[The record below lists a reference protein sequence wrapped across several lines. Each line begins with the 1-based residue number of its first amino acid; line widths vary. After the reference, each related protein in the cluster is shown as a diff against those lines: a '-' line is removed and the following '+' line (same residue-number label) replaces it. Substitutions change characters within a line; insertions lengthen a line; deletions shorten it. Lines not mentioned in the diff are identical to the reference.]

1 MKKLLIVII
10 LLLVNCVKGQ
20 DFDLVGVPGVIGE
33 VYEIV
38 VNPFNEAII
47 YTVLNDRDMFISF
60 DGGVTNEP
68 RYIDNYS
75 DARITDISIPSEE
88 SIVYGDFNNGYFK
101 SVDQGVTWN
110 LINKDETPNSKVIK
124 LNPLNANKYYIKKN
138 TNEFWRS
145 DDGGRNWQKVTNFSE
160 EIVKFE
166 IHPLDTSI
174 IYFATLSRLYKSTN
188 SGIDWTE
195 QKQLSFMEDIQVNPL
210 DTSVI
215 YIQADNY
222 LYKSVNSGSN
232 VEIIFH
238 DDPYLFKLNT
248 ADTNVVYVSNNLYML
263 GTVGGLHKSI
273 DGGKNWALLE
283 GINNITGPCKAEIG
297 CLPPVFAIETSR
309 TNPQLV
315 YAGSLFGKGIFKS
328 DDGGVNWSITNL
340 ALTYPSN
347 IIFDKDNPDFLVAG
361 HLNRE
366 IIKTNDG
373 GKNWYSPKFDIE
385 PSKIEPISNSF
396 DLNPK
401 NKLEGY
407 LASSNGLYKTTDGG
421 SNWFRLDEFD
431 IATYNVYYHKF
442 QPDTLFLNSVPPYYS
457 FDGGTM
463 WAEYESGFPSLFM
476 KFVKTNPTLVYTIR
490 NEGKVYKSFDL
501 GKTWIDK
508 TEGLVKQA
516 ETGTYARITSLEPDI
531 NNPDIVYCGQK
542 GSMSKSIDGGDSWFR
557 VDSTLLSYE
566 PKMNQP
572 KILLDPNNPDR
583 IYVGLLGYTDFIT
596 DEYTTG
602 GLFLT
607 EDGCKTWKKVYS
619 SRVRDIFTDEGNPR
633 YIYLSTDYGLMRFLD
648 TLTVTDVI
656 QTKPVLPKK
665 FVLEQ
670 NYPNPFNPSTTI
682 KYSIPRKNNVLLKL
696 FDVLGSEV
704 ATLVNK
710 EQSEGNYEI
719 KFDGK
724 NLTSGIYFYRLQA
737 GEFVETKKMLF
748 MK

>member
-1 MKKLLIVII
+1 MKKLLIAIM
-10 LLLVNCVKGQ
+10 LFLVNCVKGQ

-38 VNPFNEAII
+38 INPFNESII

-60 DGGVTNEP
+60 DGGVINEP
-68 RYIDNYS
+68 RYINNYS
-75 DARITDISIPSEE
+75 DARITDIAIPSEQ

-101 SVDQGVTWN
+101 SVDQGITWN
-110 LINKDETPNSKVIK
+110 LINKDETPNTKVIK
-124 LNPLNANKYYIKKN
+124 LNPLNANTYYIKKN

-145 DDGGRNWQKVTNFSE
+145 NNSGSNWQKVTSFSE

-188 SGIDWTE
+188 SGLDWTE

-215 YIQADNY
+215 YIQADNH
-222 LYKSVNSGSN
+222 LYKSINSGIN

-238 DDPYLFKLNT
+238 DDPYLFELNT
-248 ADTNVVYVSNNLYML
+248 ADTNVVYVSNKLYML

-283 GINNITGPCKAEIG
+283 EINNITGPCKAEIG
-297 CLPPVFAIETSR
+297 CSPPVYGIAISEKNSEK
-309 TNPQLV
+309 
-315 YAGSLFGKGIFKS
+315 LFVGGLLGKGIFKS

-340 ALTYPSN
+340 AFTYPSN
-347 IIFDKDNPDFLVAG
+347 LKLDGSDPNFLVANHIG
-361 HLNRE
+361 WS
-366 IIKTNDG
+366 IIKSNDG
-373 GKNWYSPKFDIE
+373 GINWIEPSFDIN
-385 PSKIEPISNSF
+385 PSKIEPIPNCF
-396 DLNPK
+396 DFNPR

-407 LASSNGLYKTTDGG
+407 LASSNGLYKTSDGG
-421 SNWFRLDEFD
+421 NNWFRLNDFD

-442 QPDTLFLNSVPPYYS
+442 QPDTLFLNAIPPYYS
-457 FDGGTM
+457 YDGGTT
-463 WAEYESGFPSLFM
+463 WLEYESGFPAILM
-476 KFVKTNPTLVYTIR
+476 KFVKSKPNLVYDFR
-490 NEGKVYKSFDL
+490 NGRVYKSFDL

-508 TEGLVKQA
+508 TEGLIKEP
-516 ETGTYARITSLEPDI
+516 ETGNYARFTSLEPDI

-542 GSMSKSIDGGDSWFR
+542 GSMSKSIDGGDNWFR
-557 VDSTLLSYE
+557 IDSTLLEYE
-566 PKMNQP
+566 PTLNQP

-583 IYVGLLGYTDFIT
+583 IFVGLLGSTDFIT
-596 DEYTTG
+596 DDYTTG

-607 EDGCKTWKKVYS
+607 EDNCKTWKKVYS
-619 SRVRDIFTDEGNPR
+619 SRVRDIFTDDGNPR
-633 YIYLSTDYGLMRFLD
+633 YIYLSTDYGLIRFLD

-670 NYPNPFNPSTTI
+670 NYPNPFNPSTI
-682 KYSIPRKNNVLLKL
+682 ISFSLRESGLVKLSIYNLLGEEKA
-696 FDVLGSEV
+696 V
-704 ATLVNK
+704 LVNEYVEK
-710 EQSEGNYEI
+710 GHYDF
-719 KFDGK
+719 KFNAS
-724 NLTSGIYFYRLQA
+724 NLSSGIYFCRIKVNDFSA
-737 GEFVETKKMLF
+737 TRKMIITK
-748 MK
+748 